1 MKFDELMDDLVK
13 KGLFGKVSAYMAV
26 IEYQKRG
33 LPHSHILLILDNDDK
48 IKAIEDVDDFIS
60 AEIPPHPAS
69 ITYPNDRLKE
79 DRKAQDE
86 RLRKLV
92 LTHMVHGPCGNE
104 KPNSPC
110 MFNSNG
116 EATNIC
122 HKSFPKDYKTETEWK
137 SSLYYPIYKRRSVND
152 GGSEALQNGR
162 IINNSW
168 IVPYNRQLLLK
179 FNCHINCEICVSPKV
194 EKYHYKYVYKG
205 GDRASLR
212 VDDNG
217 SQILIN
223 EAKQFQDLKS
233 FGAAESA

>member
-1 MKFDELMDDLVK
+1 MLSRFQDAMAVIREKGKPSLFITMTCNPNWKEIQEQLLEGQKEKDRPDLEARVFKMKFDELMDDLVK
-13 KGLFGKVSAYMAV
+13 KGWFGKVSAYMAV

-79 DRKAQDE
+79 DRIAQDE

-122 HKSFPKDYKTETEWK
+122 H
-137 SSLYYPIYKRRSVND
+137 
-152 GGSEALQNGR
+152 
-162 IINNSW
+162 
-168 IVPYNRQLLLK
+168 
-179 FNCHINCEICVSPKV
+179 
-194 EKYHYKYVYKG
+194 
-205 GDRASLR
+205 
-212 VDDNG
+212 
-217 SQILIN
+217 
-223 EAKQFQDLKS
+223 
-233 FGAAESA
+233 